1 MRWDRVRS
9 KWMLEMVSLKS
20 FGRSNRM
27 NTVFS
32 SLSHYSAL
40 PGLTQ
45 SRSQVIKSGLINCTG
60 DLLLL
65 QTSKLKVSSKK
76 LILKPKVL
84 SHWEVRLSAVI
95 LQSEKNP
102 VLKLDA

>member
-1 MRWDRVRS
+1 MRWGRVHF
-9 KWMLEMVSLKS
+9 KWVLEMVSLKS
-20 FGRSNRM
+20 FGLSNRM

-32 SLSHYSAL
+32 SLSLYSAL
-40 PGLTQ
+40 LGLTQ
-45 SRSQVIKSGLINCTG
+45 SWSQVIKSRLINCTG

-65 QTSKLKVSSKK
+65 QTSKLKVSSTK

-84 SHWEVRLSAVI
+84 SHWEVRLSSVI

-102 VLKLDA
+102 VLKLDS